1 MNIGAIGDIG
11 EIQVSGCGDGQCR
24 LGNRDRF
31 WLWLCKIMAETVTQ
45 LQIHVELQSLGP
57 QKLFYAFHK
66 VINNY
71 I

>member
-1 MNIGAIGDIG
+1 MPIWK
-11 EIQVSGCGDGQCR
+11 SGP
-24 LGNRDRF
+24 L
-31 WLWLCKIMAETVTQ
+31 LAVAVLIMAEQ
-45 LQIHVELQSLGP
+45 LQIHVELQSLGL